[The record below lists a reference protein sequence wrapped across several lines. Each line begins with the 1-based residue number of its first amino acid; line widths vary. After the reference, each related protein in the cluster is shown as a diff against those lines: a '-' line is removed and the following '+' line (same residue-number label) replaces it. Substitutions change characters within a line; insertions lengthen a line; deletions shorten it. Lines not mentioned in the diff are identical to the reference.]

1 MTTRAT
7 NIPVPPADFAGVAK
21 YTITAREKRAFHTV
35 LDAHKLLSKVGSPV
49 SEVRYG
55 REGKDI
61 VLGLDHPIA
70 GGMLREEMRLV
81 DAGNGEGGLMMRS
94 MTREML
100 DGGGVQVR
108 REHVP
113 DFRHDVLGLPFS
125 TYPEV
130 ALPFLLSWM
139 PLDGQRR
146 SVYAWINDRFI
157 AKVYVEV
164 EGRQTLSFN
173 GKSHETIEV
182 IMYPDLNDWIP
193 MGAMVTRLVKPFVP
207 KYRMWYA
214 KQAPHRLVRF
224 EGPYGPP
231 GAPEIVLEVTS

>member
-1 MTTRAT
+1 MTTRVT
-7 NIPVPPADFAGVAK
+7 NIPMPPADFAGTLK
-21 YTITAREKRAFHTV
+21 YAIFAREKRAFHTV
-35 LDAHKLLSKVGSPV
+35 LDAHKILSATNNPI
-49 SEVRYG
+49 SEVRYSQVG
-55 REGKDI
+55 DEI
-61 VLGLDHPIA
+61 VVGLDHPIA
-70 GGMLREEMRLV
+70 GGLLKEEMRMVSRGDGLIMRAMSREMF
-81 DAGNGEGGLMMRS
+81 DEGG
-94 MTREML
+94 
-100 DGGGVQVR
+100 QAVR

-113 DFRHDVLGLPFS
+113 DFRHESLGLPLA

-130 ALPFLLSWM
+130 ALPFLLAWM

-164 EGRQTLSFN
+164 DGRHTISIR
-173 GKSHETIEV
+173 GTSYETIEV

-193 MGAMVTRLVKPFVP
+193 MGAVVTRLIKPFVP

-214 KQAPHRLVRF
+214 RQAPHRLVRF

-231 GAPEIVLEVTS
+231 GAPEVVLELSR

>member
-1 MTTRAT
+1 MTHAT
-7 NIPVPPADFAGVAK
+7 NIPLPPVDFAGTFKFSIAP
-21 YTITAREKRAFHTV
+21 REKRAFHTV
-35 LDAHKLLSKVGSPV
+35 LDARHILAATTKPV

-55 REGKDI
+55 REGDD
-61 VLGLDHPIA
+61 VVVGLDHPIA
-70 GGMLREEMRLV
+70 GGLLREEMRLSPYK
-81 DAGNGEGGLMMRS
+81 NGSEGLMMRS
-94 MTREML
+94 MSREML
-100 DGGGVQVR
+100 DAGGKSVR
-108 REHVP
+108 KEHVP
-113 DFRHDVLGLPFS
+113 DFRHDTLGLPFA

-164 EGRQTLSFN
+164 DGRKTLSIG
-173 GKSHETIEV
+173 GKSHDTVEV

-193 MGAMVTRLVKPFVP
+193 MGAMITRLVKPFVP
-207 KYRMWYA
+207 KYHMWYQR
-214 KQAPHRLVRF
+214 QAPHRLVRF

-231 GAPEIVLEVTS
+231 GAPEIVLETI

>member
-1 MTTRAT
+1 MIRVT
-7 NIPVPPADFAGVAK
+7 NIPMPPADFAGTTK
-21 YTITAREKRAFHTV
+21 YSIFPREKRAFHTV
-35 LDAHKLLSKVGSPV
+35 LDAHKILSATANPI
-49 SEVRYG
+49 SEVRYSQNAD
-55 REGKDI
+55 E
-61 VLGLDHPIA
+61 VVVALDHPIA
-70 GGMLREEMRLV
+70 GGLLREEMRLV
-81 DAGNGEGGLMMRS
+81 SKGDGLIMRAMS
-94 MTREML
+94 REMFDA
-100 DGGGVQVR
+100 DGQAVR

-113 DFRHDVLGLPFS
+113 DFRHESLGLPLA

-130 ALPFLLSWM
+130 ALPFLLAWM

-164 EGRQTLSFN
+164 D
-173 GKSHETIEV
+173 GKPSISIRGTSYETIEV

-193 MGAMVTRLVKPFVP
+193 MGAVITRLVKPFVP

-214 KQAPHRLVRF
+214 RQPPHRLVRF

-231 GAPEIVLEVTS
+231 GAPEVVLELSR

>member
-1 MTTRAT
+1 MIRAT
-7 NIPVPPADFAGVAK
+7 NIPRPPADFAGTLRYSIAP
-21 YTITAREKRAFHTV
+21 REKRAFHTV
-35 LDAHKLLSKVGSPV
+35 LDAHKILSTTNNPM
-49 SEVRYG
+49 SEVRYSQVG
-55 REGKDI
+55 DEI
-61 VLGLDHPIA
+61 VVGLDHPIA
-70 GGMLREEMRLV
+70 GGLLHEEMRLGPGF
-81 DAGNGEGGLMMRS
+81 DGLVMRS
-94 MTREML
+94 MSREMV
-100 DGGGVQVR
+100 DGGGQAIR

-113 DFRHDVLGLPFS
+113 DFRHDSLGLPMA

-130 ALPFLLSWM
+130 ALPFLLAWM
-139 PLDGQRR
+139 PLDGQQR

-164 EGRQTLSFN
+164 SGRHTLSIR
-173 GKSHETIEV
+173 GTSHETIEV

-193 MGAMVTRLVKPFVP
+193 LGTMLTKLVKPFVP

-231 GAPEIVLEVTS
+231 GAPEVVLELLR

>member
-7 NIPVPPADFAGVAK
+7 NIPVPPVDFAGVAK
-21 YTITAREKRAFHTV
+21 YAISAREKRAFHTV
-35 LDAHKLLSKVGSPV
+35 LDAHKLLAKGGSPV

-55 REGKDI
+55 REGNDI

-94 MTREML
+94 MSREML
-100 DGGGVQVR
+100 DGGGVSVR

-113 DFRHDVLGLPFS
+113 DFRHDVLGLPLS

-164 EGRQTLSFN
+164 EGRHTLSLH

-193 MGAMVTRLVKPFVP
+193 MGAMITRLVKPFVP

-231 GAPEIVLEVTS
+231 GAPEIVLEVIS

>member
-1 MTTRAT
+1 MIRVT
-7 NIPVPPADFAGVAK
+7 NIPMPPADFAG
-21 YTITAREKRAFHTV
+21 TARYSIFPREKRAFHTV
-35 LDAHKLLSKVGSPV
+35 LDAHKILSATANPI
-49 SEVRYG
+49 SEVRYSQVAD
-55 REGKDI
+55 E
-61 VLGLDHPIA
+61 VVVALDHPIA
-70 GGMLREEMRLV
+70 GGLLREEMRLV
-81 DAGNGEGGLMMRS
+81 SKGDGLIMHAMS
-94 MTREML
+94 REMFDA
-100 DGGGVQVR
+100 DGQAVR

-113 DFRHDVLGLPFS
+113 DFRHESLGLPLA

-130 ALPFLLSWM
+130 ALPFLLAWM

-164 EGRQTLSFN
+164 D
-173 GKSHETIEV
+173 GKPTISIRGTSHETIEV

-193 MGAMVTRLVKPFVP
+193 MGAMITRLVKPFVP

-214 KQAPHRLVRF
+214 RQAPHRLVRF

-231 GAPEIVLEVTS
+231 GAPEVVLELSR

>member
-7 NIPVPPADFAGVAK
+7 NIPMPPADFAGTSK
-21 YTITAREKRAFHTV
+21 YAIFPREKRAFHTV
-35 LDAHKLLSKVGSPV
+35 LDAHKILSATSNPI
-49 SEVRYG
+49 SEVRYSRSG
-55 REGKDI
+55 DEI
-61 VLGLDHPIA
+61 VVALDHPIA
-70 GGMLREEMRLV
+70 GGLLREEMRLV
-81 DAGNGEGGLMMRS
+81 SQGDGLIMRAMSREMFDAG
-94 MTREML
+94 
-100 DGGGVQVR
+100 GVATR

-113 DFRHDVLGLPFS
+113 DFRHDSLGLPLA

-130 ALPFLLSWM
+130 ALPFLLAWM

-164 EGRQTLSFN
+164 DGRPTISIR
-173 GKSHETIEV
+173 GTSHETIEV

-193 MGAMVTRLVKPFVP
+193 MGAMITRLVKPFVP

-214 KQAPHRLVRF
+214 RQAPHRLVRF

-231 GAPEIVLEVTS
+231 GAPEVVLELSR

>member
-1 MTTRAT
+1 MIRVT
-7 NIPVPPADFAGVAK
+7 NIPMPPADFAGTAK
-21 YTITAREKRAFHTV
+21 YSIFPREKRAFHTV
-35 LDAHKLLSKVGSPV
+35 LDAHKILSATANPI
-49 SEVRYG
+49 SEVRYSQVG
-55 REGKDI
+55 DE
-61 VLGLDHPIA
+61 VVVALEHPIA
-70 GGMLREEMRLV
+70 GGLLREEMRLV
-81 DAGNGEGGLMMRS
+81 SKGDGLIMRAMS
-94 MTREML
+94 REMF
-100 DGGGVQVR
+100 DAEGQAVR

-113 DFRHDVLGLPFS
+113 DFRHESLGLPLA

-130 ALPFLLSWM
+130 ALPFLLAWM

-164 EGRQTLSFN
+164 D
-173 GKSHETIEV
+173 GKHTISIRGTSHETIEV

-193 MGAMVTRLVKPFVP
+193 MGAMITRLVKPFVP

-214 KQAPHRLVRF
+214 RQAPHRLVRF

-231 GAPEIVLEVTS
+231 GAPEVVLELSR